1 MDGGEAICGYGS
13 VALVS
18 GPPYSYQ
25 FCRVG
30 RKGSVSDEG
39 VDTCLLVGFWVV
51 YASLSLESGHLL
63 MLDGC
68 KAGISVC
75 YILPVVEEGC
85 GVLC

>member
-18 GPPYSYQ
+18 GSPDSYQ
-25 FCRVG
+25 FRRVG
-30 RKGSVSDEG
+30 SKGSVSDEG
-39 VDTCLLVGFWVV
+39 VDARLLVGGWVE
-51 YASLSLESGHLL
+51 YASSS
-63 MLDGC
+63 LDGGPLFVLDGG